1 MQDMYGE
8 DAFKYEDSQSL
19 DQSRKKLMEFTKS
32 SQLKYRDEQIP
43 KILNQMND
51 LADIYKQMSLM
62 VIEQGTIMDRIDE
75 NVFEARFQAHEGK
88 KQVQEVLEMEKS
100 PRAHACILCLV

>member
-8 DAFKYEDSQSL
+8 DAFKY
-19 DQSRKKLMEFTKS
+19 DQSPEQSRQ
-32 SQLKYRDEQIP
+32 QLKQVSGQLAYRDEQIP

-62 VIEQGTIMDRIDE
+62 VIE
-75 NVFEARFQAHEGK
+75 
-88 KQVQEVLEMEKS
+88 
-100 PRAHACILCLV
+100 